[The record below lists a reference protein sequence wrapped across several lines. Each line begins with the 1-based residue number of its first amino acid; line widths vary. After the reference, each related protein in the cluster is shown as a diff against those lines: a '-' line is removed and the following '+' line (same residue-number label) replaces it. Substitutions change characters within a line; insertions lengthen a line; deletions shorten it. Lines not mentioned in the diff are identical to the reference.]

1 MEQNNYIL
9 EVKNLEKHFPIK
21 RGILKRTTGYVHAVN
36 GISFNIRR
44 GESLGLVGES
54 GCGKT
59 TLGKCVL
66 HLHKATRGQI
76 FFDGVELEQLDRR
89 SLRQLRPQ
97 LQMIFQDPFS
107 TLNPRMSVK
116 AMLDE
121 PLRVHGR
128 LERNSRLRKIGELLD
143 TVGLRAELIS
153 RYPHEFSGG
162 QRQRLAIARA
172 LALNPSLVVCD
183 EPVSALDVSIQ
194 AQILNL
200 LSRLKEEFQLSY
212 LFISHDIGV
221 VEHIADRIA
230 VMYLGKIVEIAKDVD
245 ICRNP
250 KHPYTKALMA
260 SIPLPNPKYRN
271 RDKSILPGDVPTP
284 IDLPKGCFFHPRCPE
299 ARAICKKSEPHRV
312 ILGDGRQIFCH
323 LFTKDSSE

>member
-1 MEQNNYIL
+1 MQQNNHIL
-9 EVKNLEKHFPIK
+9 IVNALEKHFPIK
-21 RGILKRTTGYVHAVN
+21 RGILKRTIGYVHAVN

-66 HLHKATRGQI
+66 HLYKATRGQI
-76 FFDGVELEQLDRR
+76 VFKGVELGQLDRKA
-89 SLRQLRPQ
+89 LRQIRPQ
-97 LQMIFQDPFS
+97 VQMIFQDPFS

-121 PLRVHGR
+121 PLRIHGR
-128 LERNSRLRKIGELLD
+128 LGRSRRIERISDLLG
-143 TVGLRAELIS
+143 TVGLRPEYIN

-172 LALNPSLVVCD
+172 LALNPSLIVCD
-183 EPVSALDVSIQ
+183 EAVSALDVSIQ

-200 LSRLKEEFQLSY
+200 LNRLKEEFHLSY

-230 VMYLGKIVEIAKDVD
+230 VMYLGKVVELGKDTD
-245 ICRNP
+245 ICQQP

-260 SIPLPNPKYRN
+260 SVPRPDPKYRN
-271 RDKSILPGDVPTP
+271 RKKYYLSGDVPTP

-299 ARAICKKSEPHRV
+299 AIGICKKKQPQKV
-312 ILGDGRQIFCH
+312 ILDDGREIFCH
-323 LFTKDSSE
+323 LFDKESGE